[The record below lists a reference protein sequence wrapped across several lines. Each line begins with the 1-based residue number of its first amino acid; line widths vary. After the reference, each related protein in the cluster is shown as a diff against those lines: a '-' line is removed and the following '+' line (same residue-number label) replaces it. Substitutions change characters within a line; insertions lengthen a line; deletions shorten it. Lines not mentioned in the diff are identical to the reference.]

1 MRNKIIILMA
11 LIITASCDAP
21 RDRRAAYKEDTSDS
35 GPYWFSPSS
44 SSGGQTS
51 SDSSSDSSSDTSTD
65 RTDTTSDTTSSD
77 SNIPEEIK
85 HCSWSTDGTSGFST
99 TDKPHLGDHTL
110 CQSKSNPN
118 DIYIQVKTTI
128 PDSQVCFIPT
138 YNSSSASVYIGG
150 PRCIMINETK
160 KIYKITLNKNRTGY
174 SGYAINSVM
183 VMKDKAY
190 FYDSPFNQLVLAP
203 DAYIYC
209 SQFLDQYGH
218 PGYCESF
225 KRRNE
230 YVFKKF

>member
-1 MRNKIIILMA
+1 MQNKIIILTL
-11 LIITASCDAP
+11 LILTASCDAP
-21 RDRRAAYKEDTSDS
+21 RDRRAAYKEDANSS
-35 GPYWFSPSS
+35 SPYWFSPSS
-44 SSGGQTS
+44 SGAQSGSDSTS
-51 SDSSSDSSSDTSTD
+51 NTSTDTTTDNSGTTTGTDSSSS
-65 RTDTTSDTTSSD
+65 
-77 SNIPEEIK
+77 IPDEIK
-85 HCSWSTDGTSGFST
+85 HCSWSTDGVNGFET
-99 TDKPHLGDHTL
+99 TDRPHLGHHTI
-110 CQSKSNPN
+110 CQSKN
-118 DIYIQVKTTI
+118 DSKDVYIQVKVAI

-138 YNSSSASVYIGG
+138 YRSSDSSVYIGG

-160 KIYKITLNKNRTGY
+160 KIFKITLNKNRSGY

-190 FYDSPFNQLVLAP
+190 FYDSPFNQNILAP